1 MLFGIGNRSEPEGKR
16 NGLLGGGLRSA
27 ALVGAGMLTLRW
39 WRNRKSSQTPRGNE
53 SVGRNPV
60 HGWQ

>member
-1 MLFGIGNRSEPEGKR
+1 MLFGLGTRSQSEGKR
-16 NGLLGGGLRSA
+16 NGVLGGGLRSA

-39 WRNRKSSQTPRGNE
+39 WRNRKSSQPARDDQ

>member
-1 MLFGIGNRSEPEGKR
+1 MLFGLGARSQSEGKR

-39 WRNRKSSQTPRGNE
+39 WRNRKSSQPDRDE
-53 SVGRNPV
+53 HPVGRNPV